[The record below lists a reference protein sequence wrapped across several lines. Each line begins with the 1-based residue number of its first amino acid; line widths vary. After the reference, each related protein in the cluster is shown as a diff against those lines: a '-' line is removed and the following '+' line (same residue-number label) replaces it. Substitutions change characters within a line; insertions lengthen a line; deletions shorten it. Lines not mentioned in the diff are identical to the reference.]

1 MTMLSLPHPA
11 PLDQTELRLRSSDGR
26 DSIAL
31 LNFRPEYG
39 GAYFDL
45 VVDSRGF
52 TGSTGYALEAPEFRA
67 LLSGLQRMYDTLSGS
82 AELRIH
88 MEESHVRFEVNAHGH
103 VVVTGLLV
111 HYEEPWH
118 RLEFGF
124 YSDQTHL
131 PAFIRALS
139 LAGTVIGSAP

>member
-1 MTMLSLPHPA
+1 MNMLSLPSPD
-11 PLDQTELRLRSSDGR
+11 PPDQTELRLRSSDGR

-31 LNFRPEYG
+31 THFRPERG

-45 VVDSRGF
+45 VVASRGF
-52 TGSTGYALEAPEFRA
+52 SGSTGYALEATEFRA
-67 LLSGLQRMYDTLSGS
+67 LLAGLQHMYDTLSGS

-88 MEESHVRFEVNAHGH
+88 MEESHVRFEVDVHGH
-103 VVVTGLLV
+103 VVVTGILV

-139 LAGTVIGSAP
+139 LAGTVIGAEW